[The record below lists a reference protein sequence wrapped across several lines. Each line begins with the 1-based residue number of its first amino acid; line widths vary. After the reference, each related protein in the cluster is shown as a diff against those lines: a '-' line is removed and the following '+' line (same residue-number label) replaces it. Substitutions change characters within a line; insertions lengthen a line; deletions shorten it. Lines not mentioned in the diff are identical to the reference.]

1 LIWRTWGFRLCYAE
15 YAAFRAPVDSI
26 RLGTIQFDLGSK
38 DVPLP
43 NRPLQSGGSGCIA
56 MVIGGTWRSRRNEEL
71 MAVQDQDSFR
81 QAQAELEPKE
91 DLTPYMGKWVA
102 LRSGRVVASD
112 LSAKGLRD
120 NPEVRPTDS
129 LIPVPRSRAGYFIA

>member
-1 LIWRTWGFRLCYAE
+1 
-15 YAAFRAPVDSI
+15 
-26 RLGTIQFDLGSK
+26 
-38 DVPLP
+38 
-43 NRPLQSGGSGCIA
+43 
-56 MVIGGTWRSRRNEEL
+56 

-81 QAQAELEPKE
+81 EAQAELEPKE
-91 DLTPYMGKWVA
+91 DLAPYMGKWVA

-120 NPEVRPTDS
+120 NPQVRPTDA

>member
-1 LIWRTWGFRLCYAE
+1 
-15 YAAFRAPVDSI
+15 
-26 RLGTIQFDLGSK
+26 
-38 DVPLP
+38 
-43 NRPLQSGGSGCIA
+43 
-56 MVIGGTWRSRRNEEL
+56 MVLGGTWRSRRNEEL

-120 NPEVRPTDS
+120 NPEVRPTDA

>member
-1 LIWRTWGFRLCYAE
+1 
-15 YAAFRAPVDSI
+15 
-26 RLGTIQFDLGSK
+26 
-38 DVPLP
+38 
-43 NRPLQSGGSGCIA
+43 
-56 MVIGGTWRSRRNEEL
+56 

-91 DLTPYMGKWVA
+91 DLTPFMGKWVA

-120 NPEVRPTDS
+120 NPEVRPTDA

>member
-1 LIWRTWGFRLCYAE
+1 
-15 YAAFRAPVDSI
+15 
-26 RLGTIQFDLGSK
+26 
-38 DVPLP
+38 
-43 NRPLQSGGSGCIA
+43 

-71 MAVQDQDSFR
+71 MAVQGQDSFR

-102 LRSGRVVASD
+102 LRNGKVIASD

-120 NPEVRPTDS
+120 NPEVRPTDA